1 MLVALQRLT
10 ALLAGAS
17 LWIYLTHYQT
27 YPLIA
32 WIENNLLGL
41 PDAGA
46 GQSGWPLAVHLAAY
60 VVIALAVGVLASKA
74 YEQAIV
80 RLTRLRTWSATF
92 GASGEPLP

>member
-1 MLVALQRLT
+1 MLVALQRLI

-17 LWIYLTHYQT
+17 LWIYLTNFPI
-27 YPLIA
+27 YPLIT

-60 VVIALAVGVLASKA
+60 TAIALAVGVLVWKA
-74 YEQAIV
+74 YEQV
-80 RLTRLRTWSATF
+80 VGRLTRLRTSNATVR
-92 GASGEPLP
+92 ASGELLP